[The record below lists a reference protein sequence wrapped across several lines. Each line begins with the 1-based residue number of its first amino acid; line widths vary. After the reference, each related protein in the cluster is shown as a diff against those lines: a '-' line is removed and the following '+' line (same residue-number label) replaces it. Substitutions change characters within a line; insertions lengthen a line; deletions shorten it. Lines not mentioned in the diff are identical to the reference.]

1 MNAFLYKLHR
11 HHWNGLP
18 LSRWVIFWLLVGS
31 GLFWL
36 GWLPTN
42 PAWDRPLAL
51 LGVLMAV
58 ALFGIGVIAKSKHYV
73 IFLPHPEPNL
83 SVASLSAQDKIP
95 VWASGRFGV
104 ESKLRQ
110 FSWLQGYYRT
120 FATRE
125 HAVMC
130 LCGPS
135 RFLLFGTWP
144 EQNLGMWYIFIQPA
158 DIRRVRFG
166 QVRFGRER
174 GPGLAIDYLLRLPK
188 RGRFRPARTLHE
200 TVYLVCENAVDA
212 ATLLADLH
220 RDLAPLPLS
229 TD

>member
-18 LSRWVIFWLLVGS
+18 LSRWVIFWLLVGA

-36 GWLPTN
+36 GWLPTD

-51 LGVLMAV
+51 LGVLMAA
-58 ALFGIGVIAKSKHYV
+58 ALFGAGVIARRKHYV
-73 IFLPHPEPNL
+73 HFHPHPEPNL
-83 SVASLSAQDKIP
+83 EVAPLSAQDKIP

-110 FSWLQGYYRT
+110 FTWLQGYYRS

-130 LCGPS
+130 LSSPS
-135 RFLLFGTWP
+135 RFLLFGRWP
-144 EQNLGMWYIFIQPA
+144 EQHLGMWYIFIQPA
-158 DIRRVRFG
+158 DVRRVRFG
-166 QVRFGRER
+166 QVRLGRR
-174 GPGLAIDYLLRLPK
+174 GGPGLAIDHLLHLPK
-188 RGRFRPARTLHE
+188 RGRFRPARTLKE
-200 TVYLVCENAVDA
+200 TTYLVCDNAEDA
-212 ATLLADLH
+212 ARLLADLQV
-220 RDLAPLPLS
+220 DLAPPPRPA
-229 TD
+229 D